1 MYIEVI
7 FLTALQDPLD
17 NIISDITQFLEN
29 SAPEIIGLAFTLL
42 VIVVFWLLWGF
53 ILNRIK
59 SNLTPTQHNALR
71 TFGRAIILLLGLLWL
86 GGDELF
92 IAAAAL
98 LGTAIGFASSS
109 TIGNFISGIYLLV
122 TNPFSVGDY
131 VILPNLKVEGIVEEI
146 SINYTSILTPE
157 GIHVLITNQK
167 LLGTIIKNTEITI
180 PTESIDKGVIT
191 WRDHEGDTF
200 DSVDDVVDILKG
212 MRTKFANQKDQKY
225 FLYPLE
231 VNVNADKYSINIVKK
246 ALEATSKEFG
256 ARTVTEISWF
266 MKTRSLFQLNLIV
279 ANPYAIFDLKSD
291 LLSYFEERIDESGV

>member
-1 MYIEVI
+1 
-7 FLTALQDPLD
+7 
-17 NIISDITQFLEN
+17 
-29 SAPEIIGLAFTLL
+29 
-42 VIVVFWLLWGF
+42 
-53 ILNRIK
+53 
-59 SNLTPTQHNALR
+59 
-71 TFGRAIILLLGLLWL
+71 L

-92 IAAAAL
+92 VGAAAL

-109 TIGNFISGIYLLV
+109 TIGNFISGLYLLI

-157 GIHVLITNQK
+157 GVHVLITNQK

-180 PTESIDKGVIT
+180 PTESIEKGIIT
-191 WRDHEGDTF
+191 WKDHDGDKF

-225 FLYPLE
+225 YLYPLE
-231 VNVNADKYSINIVKK
+231 LNVSADKYAYSHVKK
-246 ALEATSKEFG
+246 ALDVTTNEFNS
-256 ARTVTEISWF
+256 RTVTEISWF

-279 ANPYAIFDLKSD
+279 ANPYVIFDLKSD
-291 LLSYFEERIDESGV
+291 ILGFFEEKIDEISS